1 MYLSVG
7 LAGPAGS
14 VDEVDERRLGLLPST
29 GLETTVGVDEQ
40 EARGENVEHLGD
52 AVLDLLLGGDT
63 RRVDVVDTGAD
74 LVGVTVVPEGGEEL
88 HVALRCLNRDDIGV
102 KVLDRGEDVVEI
114 GVAEVRVGLES
125 IGDTSG
131 GELERWQSP
140 REVSLPVDLA
150 ERELWR
156 EN

>member
-1 MYLSVG
+1 MVG
-7 LAGPAGS
+7 DKFKH
-14 VDEVDERRLGLLPST
+14 VRDT
-29 GLETTVGVDEQ
+29 
-40 EARGENVEHLGD
+40 
-52 AVLDLLLGGDT
+52 VLDLLLRGNTG
-63 RRVDVVDTGAD
+63 RVDVVDTRAD
-74 LVGVTVVPEGGEEL
+74 LVGVAVLFEGVKEF
-88 HVALRCLNRDDIGV
+88 HVTLGSLNGDNIGV